1 MLSIFYGDMPE
12 AIYNPALFF
21 KNTYADDW
29 ITDASLLDA
38 EEVCSLNE
46 PIYIHLDLLAI
57 FLYGINKALRLP
69 FHHDDIGDQIRISSV
84 LIPPVPW

>member
-29 ITDASLLDA
+29 ITDPFCQKMIQDVDRSKVIAPRVIDSPRSGSHSRGSYRAAS
-38 EEVCSLNE
+38 
-46 PIYIHLDLLAI
+46 
-57 FLYGINKALRLP
+57 KR
-69 FHHDDIGDQIRISSV
+69 
-84 LIPPVPW
+84 